1 MKEKEDQ
8 LKQIVHIQQQSRA
21 KAKKQLM
28 HDISLLLAEY
38 DSEQHESLQQ
48 SMYDIQSSL
57 RSNGVSLDDLSSDNN
72 QDVEQLIASEKATA
86 QVAQSHR
93 QKMWTQLDSF
103 ITVRSL
109 GALSAYRPLPYFF
122 FDASILTRVNITHCS
137 LRTTLRTLGSS
148 KSSIMIES
156 SS

>member
-1 MKEKEDQ
+1 
-8 LKQIVHIQQQSRA
+8 
-21 KAKKQLM
+21 M

-72 QDVEQLIASEKATA
+72 QDVEQLIASENATA

-93 QKMWTQLDSF
+93 QKMLTQLDSF

-109 GALSAYRPLPYFF
+109 GALSAHRPLPY
-122 FDASILTRVNITHCS
+122 FDASILTRINI
-137 LRTTLRTLGSS
+137 L
-148 KSSIMIES
+148 IVA
-156 SS
+156 